1 MTSLDVS
8 LRFMWLGCT
17 VIGYTQVGAEGKEN
31 QTVLK
36 EDLKRSLLFFFFL
49 PCFFFFFFFPG
60 ARVPCCMP
68 LWWVK

>member
-36 EDLKRSLLFFFFL
+36 EDLKRSLLFFFFFL
-49 PCFFFFFFFPG
+49 PCFFFFFFFLGPVCPAVCLCG
-60 ARVPCCMP
+60 G
-68 LWWVK
+68 